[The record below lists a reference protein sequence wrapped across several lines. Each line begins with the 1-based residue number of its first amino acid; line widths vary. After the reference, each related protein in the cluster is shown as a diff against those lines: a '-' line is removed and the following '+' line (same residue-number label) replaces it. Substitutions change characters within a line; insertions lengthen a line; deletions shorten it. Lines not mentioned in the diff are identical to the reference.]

1 MAPRH
6 RIAWKS
12 KVTGET
18 GNGRWCSALEN
29 LSETVATMNRLWPE
43 FHHWI
48 ETEPSWTEVDTS
60 CEDTEIVQ

>member
-18 GNGRWCSALEN
+18 GHGRWYDTPEDLAA
-29 LSETVATMNRLWPE
+29 TVAACNKIWPE
-43 FHHWI
+43 LHHWI

-60 CEDTEIVQ
+60 TEDTEIIQ